1 MVTVSSYGREKERL
15 GVGGVKTQSVACRE
29 QDREG
34 RAFPPLVV
42 LMSVEEE
49 NGGRRS
55 EPEGSLTET
64 HFRESS
70 GQANGCSFFFFFFFF
85 SFIEL
90 KLINKICEMPK
101 VYGMMI

>member
-1 MVTVSSYGREKERL
+1 MIKALGTRFLVRACFLTFRWSLFPHMGERKRL
-15 GVGGVKTQSVACRE
+15 GVGGIKTQSVACRE

-49 NGGRRS
+49 NGGRRF
-55 EPEGSLTET
+55 EREGSLTET

-70 GQANGCSFFFFFFFF
+70 GQANGCSFIF
-85 SFIEL
+85 SFSAL
-90 KLINKICEMPK
+90 LS
-101 VYGMMI
+101 